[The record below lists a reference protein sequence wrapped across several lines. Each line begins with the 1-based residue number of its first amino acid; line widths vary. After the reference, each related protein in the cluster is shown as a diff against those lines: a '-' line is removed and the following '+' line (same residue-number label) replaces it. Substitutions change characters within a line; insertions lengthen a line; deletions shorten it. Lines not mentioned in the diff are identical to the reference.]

1 MGSPYREP
9 RPQSPERLRL
19 KSIDFAGFDPESGH
33 LVVQA
38 SFTYDTWC
46 CSDSHEIT
54 DAILAVSET
63 FEAASTMAEEERLKN
78 LHKEYEG
85 VLDEPDL
92 QV

>member
-19 KSIDFAGFDPESGH
+19 KSIDFAGFDRDTGE
-33 LVVQA
+33 LIVQV
-38 SFTYDTWC
+38 SFNYDTWC
-46 CSDSHEIT
+46 CSNSHEII

-85 VLDEPDL
+85 VLDESDL
-92 QV
+92 